1 MRFLVGFPGLGLE
14 DPDIPN
20 RKGWF
25 GLQVI
30 SLDPGSGLIPH
41 YL

>member
-20 RKGWF
+20 RKA
-25 GLQVI
+25 GLVFRL
-30 SLDPGSGLIPH
+30 SLLI
-41 YL
+41 LGVA